1 MLALIRSRSI
11 FAARIR
17 CFSCSAIS
25 ASSRACNTSALESLE
40 RAQRAHA
47 IMPAHSIN
55 TATVCITPVK
65 NAASLL
71 AVAETGFAKPTEA
84 AMASNKVVYPC
95 WSAAIFKPIRA
106 EQVTAARPVQR
117 HACSRPYNT
126 AEYSAH
132 SDATM
137 CPTSIDPKNTNC
149 TTDNTNTISAQVSG
163 NLRRRASASKQH
175 AAIACE
181 SCA

>member
-17 CFSCSAIS
+17 CFSCSATS
-25 ASSRACNTSALESLE
+25 ASSRACNTSAFESLE

-47 IMPAHSIN
+47 IMPAHSIS
-55 TATVCITPVK
+55 TATVYMTPVK
-65 NAASLL
+65 NAAVLL
-71 AVAETGFAKPTEA
+71 EVTETGFVKPAKA
-84 AMASNKVVYPC
+84 AMAPNKVVYPC
-95 WSAAIFKPIRA
+95 WSAAIFKPIST
-106 EQVTAARPVQR
+106 EQVAAARPAQR

-132 SDATM
+132 SDATI
-137 CPTSIDPKNTNC
+137 CPTSINPKNTNC

-163 NLRRRASASKQH
+163 KLRRRASASKQH
-175 AAIACE
+175 AAIA
-181 SCA
+181 